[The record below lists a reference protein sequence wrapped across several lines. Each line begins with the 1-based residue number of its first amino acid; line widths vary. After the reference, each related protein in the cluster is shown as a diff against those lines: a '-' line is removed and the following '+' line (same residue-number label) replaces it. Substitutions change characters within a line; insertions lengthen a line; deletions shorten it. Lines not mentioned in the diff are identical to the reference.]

1 MRLVE
6 KSDVMRESEFEFYR
20 RDMDKKLE
28 DMDREFEKMK
38 RCYALRIKDLDDRVV
53 FIGRFLCVG
62 LFLSVIAVVMA
73 ALF

>member
-1 MRLVE
+1 M
-6 KSDVMRESEFEFYR
+6 ESETGELRKVMER
-20 RDMDKKLE
+20 RQE
-28 DMDREFEKMK
+28 CHAR
-38 RCYALRIKDLDDRVV
+38 RITDLDDRVV